1 MVSSVVEVKRTK
13 LRVRIVQNSKELSD
27 DVMSLQLILYSIA
40 ARIIDK
46 CQWHDIMIV
55 SLLIPRPP
63 LGMVYMRMRRLY
75 A

>member
-1 MVSSVVEVKRTK
+1 VVSSVVEVKRNK

-40 ARIIDK
+40 ARIIDT
-46 CQWHDIMIV
+46 M
-55 SLLIPRPP
+55 S
-63 LGMVYMRMRRLY
+63 M

>member
-1 MVSSVVEVKRTK
+1 MVSSVVEVKRNK

-40 ARIIDK
+40 ARIIDT
-46 CQWHDIMIV
+46 M
-55 SLLIPRPP
+55 S
-63 LGMVYMRMRRLY
+63 M